1 MQDERDPYIEQR
13 EPNTVE
19 QLSNTYLDSI
29 KNLKSAK
36 QNKAAGKVTKYDEP
50 PGVVQVPAIPLRQRK
65 KSQDQSPE

>member
-50 PGVVQVPAIPLRQRK
+50 PGVV
-65 KSQDQSPE
+65 